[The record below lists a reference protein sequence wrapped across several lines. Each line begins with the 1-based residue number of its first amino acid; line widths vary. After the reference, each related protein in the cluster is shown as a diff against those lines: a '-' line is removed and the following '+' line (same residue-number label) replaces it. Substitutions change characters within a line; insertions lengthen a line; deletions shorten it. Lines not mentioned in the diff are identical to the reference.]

1 MKTLKESEVKV
12 VKRSQIAFNPR
23 NPKRHTDESI
33 KRQLKNFKSIG
44 ILGGLVLNMTDG
56 KLISGH
62 KRIQALDLYYKYDG
76 TPETDYEVRVEAV
89 ELDEKSAT
97 EQLTF
102 MSGITDTRPDY
113 NLIAPYVSEID
124 PAAAGLDEAEY
135 GKLMA
140 LAGDREMKVDVV
152 DASDAF
158 FSPKTDLKDDMK
170 TSEEIVQEHK
180 EKPKMTAEQ
189 VKAEKANNDRIAT
202 TRQDTQDLYV
212 FLSFKDI
219 EEKAAFCE
227 LLGYAPTNSMMIPGE
242 DVMRLIE

>member
-1 MKTLKESEVKV
+1 MRQLRQSETQIVR
-12 VKRSQIAFNPR
+12 RSQIKLNPY
-23 NPKRHTDESI
+23 NPKRHSDAQV
-33 KRQLKNFKSIG
+33 KQQLKNLKSNG
-44 ILGGLVLNMTDG
+44 YLGGIVYNRQTGHLVDG
-56 KLISGH
+56 H
-62 KRIQALDLYYKYDG
+62 RRVMAMDLFHKYDG
-76 TPETDYEVRVEAV
+76 TNDYDLKVEVV
-89 ELDEKSAT
+89 DFDPKIEKNQLVYMAT
-97 EQLTF
+97 GNTKV
-102 MSGITDTRPDY
+102 DY
-113 NLIAPYVSEID
+113 NLIAPYVNEID
-124 PAAAGLDEAEY
+124 PAAAGLDETEY

-158 FSPKTDLKDDMK
+158 FSPRADLKDDMK

-219 EEKAAFCE
+219 EEKTAFCE
-227 LLGYAPTNSMMIPGE
+227 LLGYAPTNSMMIQGE